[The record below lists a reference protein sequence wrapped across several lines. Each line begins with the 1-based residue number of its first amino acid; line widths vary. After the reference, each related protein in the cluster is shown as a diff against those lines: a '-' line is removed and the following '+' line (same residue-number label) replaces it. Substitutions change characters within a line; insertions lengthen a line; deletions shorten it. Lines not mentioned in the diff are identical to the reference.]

1 MRAKRRTF
9 TAYFVEPFKQIRFG
23 LHVVAVCLSF
33 VVLLGWLYAR
43 AFSQQYQQVI
53 DIFAVVDTAELVSN
67 DIFIRNAIIIGAT
80 LLALVLSTIFVV
92 VRRTHKM
99 YGPMVSIHRF
109 VAEMRRG
116 NYAVRI
122 AIRESDD
129 FQLLVEELNQLAE
142 TLHERHPDIAEKI
155 LSQPTDLDSDEE
167 NLEAGV
173 VTIGKKSPSRNKP
186 TQAS

>member
-33 VVLLGWLYAR
+33 VILLGMLYAR
-43 AFSQQYQQVI
+43 AFREQYQQVI
-53 DIFAVVDTAELVSN
+53 DIFQVVDTSDLVQN
-67 DIFIRNAIIIGAT
+67 DIFIRNAVLIGA
-80 LLALVLSTIFVV
+80 ALTGLVVTTIFVV

-99 YGPMVSIHRF
+99 YGPVVSIHRF
-109 VAEMRRG
+109 VSELHRG

-122 AIRESDD
+122 AVRENDD
-129 FQLLVEELNQLAE
+129 FQSLVEKLNGLAE
-142 TLHERHPDIAEKI
+142 ALYERHPETAESTRI
-155 LSQPTDLDSDEE
+155 QSEPEEVE

-173 VTIGKKSPSRNKP
+173 VTVGKSKL
-186 TQAS
+186 TG